1 MAKILREQKMNSNF
15 EQSLAFVLKEEG
27 GFVNDPHDPGG
38 ATNMG
43 VTLNTWESWTGEN
56 VSVDDMKNLTVSDVA
71 PVYKKNYWD
80 AIKGDSLP
88 IGIDYCLFDYAVN
101 SGTHKACMAV
111 QDCVDVAS
119 DGILGAISMAAIS
132 AMNPI
137 DLINK
142 ISDNRLA
149 FLRRLSTW
157 QYYGTGWTNRVE
169 FVRKNSI
176 KMAS

>member
-1 MAKILREQKMNSNF
+1 MNTNF
-15 EQSLAFVLKEEG
+15 EQSLSFVLKEEG

-80 AIKGDSLP
+80 AIQGDALP
-88 IGIDYCLFDYAVN
+88 IGVDYCMFDYCVN
-101 SGTHKACMAV
+101 SGLHNAIMGTQEAV
-111 QDCVDVAS
+111 NVEI
-119 DGILGAISMAAIS
+119 DGILGNVTLSEIRK
-132 AMNPI
+132 NDPI

-169 FVRKNSI
+169 FVRKNAI